1 MNETNN
7 INSILNAINE
17 INLRPKKKTSSF
29 LAQQNSLPKL
39 NQDLIIP
46 LDVDKIILEAEEY
59 KKSTLQKDL
68 QVDLIKNK
76 NDTIKIEN
84 RIKIFEETKT
94 EIIDTLYTKFTKK
107 IKKNTLKVIFDLHLK
122 IKDLEKKLE
131 NLQVNKEQYQ
141 ESKKIIFSDKIK
153 EPSQN
158 LNQITHDLN
167 KNLSKNKNFLKDE
180 VVTFLK
186 IQDSTITI
194 LQEKINNYK
203 KTEDKLRL
211 QITDTIMDK
220 SLLLKKVEN
229 FEVQINNKNTTGDTK
244 ETLKSIYQKIK
255 KQKNIFLDLKKN
267 SINIERDYNFY
278 KEIYEK
284 LLIESHGI
292 KKQLSIAKL
301 K

>member
-186 IQDSTITI
+186 IQDSIITI

>member
-1 MNETNN
+1 MNEKNN
-7 INSILNAINE
+7 INSILNAVNE
-17 INLRPKKKTSSF
+17 INLRPKKKTSSI

-59 KKSTLQKDL
+59 KKSKLQKDL
-68 QVDLIKNK
+68 QVDLIKNR

-94 EIIDTLYTKFTKK
+94 EIIDVLYTKFTKK
-107 IKKNTLKVIFDLHLK
+107 VKKNTLKVIFDLHLK

-131 NLQVNKEQYQ
+131 NLQVNKGQHQ

-153 EPSQN
+153 EPSKILDQT
-158 LNQITHDLN
+158 THDLN
-167 KNLSKNKNFLKDE
+167 KTLSKNKNFLKDE

-194 LQEKINNYK
+194 LKEKIINYK

-211 QITDTIMDK
+211 QITDIIQNK

-229 FEVQINNKNTTGDTK
+229 LEVQINNKNTTGDTK

-255 KQKNIFLDLKKN
+255 KQKNIFLDLKKH

-278 KEIYEK
+278 KKIYEN
-284 LLIESHGI
+284 LLIESHAL

>member
-1 MNETNN
+1 MNEKNN
-7 INSILNAINE
+7 INSILNAVNE
-17 INLRPKKKTSSF
+17 INLRPKKKTSSI

-59 KKSTLQKDL
+59 KKSKLQKDL
-68 QVDLIKNK
+68 QVDLIKNR

-94 EIIDTLYTKFTKK
+94 EIIDVLYTKFTKK
-107 IKKNTLKVIFDLHLK
+107 VKKNTLKVIFDLHLK

-131 NLQVNKEQYQ
+131 NLQVNKGQHQ

-153 EPSQN
+153 EPSKILDQT
-158 LNQITHDLN
+158 THDLN
-167 KNLSKNKNFLKDE
+167 KTLSKNKNFLKDE

-194 LQEKINNYK
+194 LKEKINNYK

-211 QITDTIMDK
+211 QITDIIQNK

-229 FEVQINNKNTTGDTK
+229 LEVQINNKNTTGDTK

-255 KQKNIFLDLKKN
+255 KQKNIFLDLKKH

-278 KEIYEK
+278 KKIYEN
-284 LLIESHGI
+284 LLIESHAL

>member
-1 MNETNN
+1 MHKIDD
-7 INSILNAINE
+7 INSILNAVHE
-17 INLRPKKKTSSF
+17 INSKIKKKPANITVPKSF
-29 LAQQNSLPKL
+29 IPKL

-194 LQEKINNYK
+194 LQEQINNYK